1 LKTADVVLM
10 GDDLTRLP
18 YALRLSQAT
27 MRLIRSNIALAI
39 GVKLSVMALVLLG
52 LSTMW
57 MAVLADDGVL
67 LLVTLRGMR
76 LSQYR

>member
-1 LKTADVVLM
+1 
-10 GDDLTRLP
+10 
-18 YALRLSQAT
+18 LRLSQAT

-57 MAVLADDGVL
+57 LAVLADDGVL

-76 LSQYR
+76 LSSYR